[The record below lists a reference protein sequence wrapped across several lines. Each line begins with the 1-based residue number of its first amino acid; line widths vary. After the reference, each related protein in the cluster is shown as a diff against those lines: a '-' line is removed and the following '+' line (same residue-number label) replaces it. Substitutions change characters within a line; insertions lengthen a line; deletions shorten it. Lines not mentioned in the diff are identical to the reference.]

1 MNIVIKQSFKSS
13 AGKFV
18 LRQREIEQD
27 DFQGNLME
35 DQIQLHSGKNEKLP
49 FRKS

>member
-35 DQIQLHSGKNEKLP
+35 DQIQHSGKNEKLP